1 MRAELKIINIL
12 TSEVAP
18 VVSLM
23 ASFGGLLAAFWVLS
37 ESLLLFTWEINDYDY
52 VVDDDDDEIK

>member
-1 MRAELKIINIL
+1 
-12 TSEVAP
+12 
-18 VVSLM
+18 M

>member
-18 VVSLM
+18 VVSLVV
-23 ASFGGLLAAFWVLS
+23 SFGGLLAAFWVLS